1 MYLYSCI
8 CIFVYC
14 YISVRERQ
22 VFLVMWGVSSP
33 VKTLPGAP
41 GVQPLNFSSSRL
53 VPPRLCVCTF
63 MHIHLNAPDT
73 QLNFQKLY
81 LSLQIVQSNKSNFFT
96 DWEGSHEQKSTKTI
110 SGAASLMQLLL

>member
-53 VPPRLCVCTF
+53 ALPRLGVCTF
-63 MHIHLNAPDT
+63 MHI
-73 QLNFQKLY
+73 QKC
-81 LSLQIVQSNKSNFFT
+81 T
-96 DWEGSHEQKSTKTI
+96 SHKIKIYTNYTCLHK
-110 SGAASLMQLLL
+110 A